1 MKAYAIDRYRGP
13 LSPRTFP
20 DPVPGQGDVIVA
32 IAATS
37 VNPLDCKLREGAFKV
52 VLPYKMPLILGND
65 LAGTVA
71 AVGPGVRRFKIGD
84 EVFARPDKGRIGTF
98 AERIAV
104 AEADLA
110 LKPTNLSM
118 AESASLP
125 LVALTAWQVLVE
137 RARVKRGQKV
147 LIHAGSGGV
156 GTVAIQLAKH
166 LGATVATTVGTDNV
180 ELAKSLGADVVID
193 YRKGNFVEQLSDCD
207 VVLNTLGS
215 DVLEKSLSVLK
226 PGGKLISISG
236 PPDPAFGV
244 EIGANCVVRQVLR
257 LASAKIRRNANK
269 RDVDYSFLFMRADGL
284 QLAKIAKLV
293 DAGTIRPIIDSV
305 FGFDAVSEAM
315 DRVASGHA
323 RGKVVVQIVADASDL
338 GKLPGR
344 SQALTS
350 VPLELARVRS
360 EFGVLASNIML
371 GLVPFSDRFSMSAS
385 GRFSPFRQVRFRRKK
400 PPPRPLQLGDLTHP
414 PVLRNY
420 STDAGTSEYS

>member
-65 LAGTVA
+65 LAGTVV
-71 AVGPGVRRFKIGD
+71 AVGPGVRRFKVGD
-84 EVFARPDKGRIGTF
+84 EVFARPDRRRIGTF
-98 AERIAV
+98 AERIAI

-118 AESASLP
+118 VEAASLP

-137 RARVKRGQKV
+137 RASVRRGQKV

-166 LGATVATTVGTDNV
+166 LGATVATTIGSNNV
-180 ELAKSLGADVVID
+180 KLAKRLGADIVID
-193 YRKGNFVEQLSDCD
+193 YRKANFVEQLSDYD

-244 EIGANCVVRQVLR
+244 EIGANFVVRQVLR
-257 LASAKIRRNANK
+257 YASAKIRRNANK
-269 RDVDYSFLFMRADGL
+269 RDIEYSFLFMRADGG

-293 DAGTIRPIIDSV
+293 EVGAIRPVIHEV
-305 FGFDAVSEAM
+305 FGFDAVPQAM

-323 RGKVVVQIVADASDL
+323 HGKVVIQIVEDSSAPAL
-338 GKLPGR
+338 GK
-344 SQALTS
+344 
-350 VPLELARVRS
+350 
-360 EFGVLASNIML
+360 
-371 GLVPFSDRFSMSAS
+371 
-385 GRFSPFRQVRFRRKK
+385 
-400 PPPRPLQLGDLTHP
+400 
-414 PVLRNY
+414 
-420 STDAGTSEYS
+420 